1 MLLES
6 CWTALVHFFSFQSL
20 FSSQQYPLAPDGSL
34 EKPSFPD
41 GEHGNTL
48 PLDNGLEYLHP
59 PEGELDDDLDIPD
72 EIDRP
77 HLEGPSLKFR
87 PLDTPSDNFECEY
100 PGLDRHFDPPSRDDR
115 TIWLKKKPHRRGKDI
130 TIHTNYEDYAPRGID
145 RHVRVSVTNDT
156 SKPKYL
162 DGRDYRQG
170 KYFDFQ
176 YPGPLIEACWGD
188 TVYVH
193 VTNKLQENGTA
204 IHMHGIR
211 MLNDSLADGVPGV
224 TQCPIAPGETHTYKF
239 RAVQYGT
246 TWYHSHYSLQY
257 TDGLLGPLTIY
268 GPAST
273 PHYDEAMK
281 PLIIADHNNR
291 SAFEDWTW
299 GVVEKHATGPIKME
313 SILINGHGSYQGKYQ
328 DNRYKTQVKPGK
340 RILLRLINASTDTAY
355 IFSIDDHELEII
367 GADLVPVKPY
377 KKTHLYIGIGQRY
390 HVILQT
396 KPRRHHRP
404 NYWIRTEP
412 AEHCQNFACPQNE
425 RQGILAY
432 NANYPHDPTSGKHL
446 YSTQCQDENY
456 TNLEPAFPI
465 DVPRPK
471 PWQLRKVKL
480 PTKVKRDNLTLPAEP
495 ENNVKEGPE
504 IGVWKVMDGPAWVN
518 YQEPTIKHI
527 NNSKNDWPETAALM
541 EVNKDRRHSS
551 PTWAYMVIDGGHQP
565 NDTNVPKGKDI
576 VPAAHPMHL
585 HGHDFAL
592 LKQSYHPLNDDMFGD
607 RKNHKHPN
615 STQINEFINTFDL
628 KNPPRRDV
636 VLLPRN
642 GYVVLAF
649 KVDNPGPWLLHCHIA
664 WHASGGLALQ
674 ILEDK
679 QRLARGITGDPARH
693 AYDQL
698 CRGCSSW
705 KKWYHEHT
713 PFSHRFQ
720 DDSGV

>member
-6 CWTALVHFFSFQSL
+6 CWTALVHFFSFQS
-20 FSSQQYPLAPDGSL
+20 FFASQQYPLSSDGSVQ
-34 EKPSFPD
+34 KP
-41 GEHGNTL
+41 L
-48 PLDNGLEYLHP
+48 PPNGGHKYVLPPDNGLEYLHP
-59 PEGELDDDLDIPD
+59 PEGELDDDLLDIPD
-72 EIDRP
+72 EVDRLDP
-77 HLEGPSLKFR
+77 EGPTLRFK
-87 PLDTPSDNFECEY
+87 PLDTTTDGFECEY
-100 PGLDRHFDPPSRDDR
+100 PGLGNDFDPPSEKDR
-115 TIWLKKKPHRRGKDI
+115 TVWLKSKHSREQDI
-130 TIHTNYEDYAPRGID
+130 SIKTNYEDYAPRGKV
-145 RHVRVSVTNDT
+145 RHVSVTVRTDP
-156 SKPKYL
+156 SQPKYP

-170 KYFDFQ
+170 KYFDLE

-224 TQCPIAPGETHTYKF
+224 TQCPIAPEETHTYKF

-273 PHYDEAMK
+273 PQYDEVMK
-281 PLIIADHNNR
+281 PIMIADHNNR

-299 GVVEKHATGPIKME
+299 GVVEKHVQGPIKME
-313 SILINGHGSYQGKYQ
+313 SIIINGHGSYMAQHP
-328 DNRYKTQVKPGK
+328 DNRYKTKVNPGK

-396 KPRRHHRP
+396 KPQDQHRP

-412 AEHCQNFACPQNE
+412 AEHCQNFAFPQNE

-432 NANYPHDPTSGKHL
+432 DEKYPYDPTSGKHL
-446 YSTQCQDENY
+446 YSTVCQDEDHDK
-456 TNLEPAFPI
+456 LKPVFQI
-465 DVPRPK
+465 DVPK
-471 PWQLRKVKL
+471 PEPSQLKKVKL
-480 PTKVKRDNLTLPAEP
+480 PIKVKRDDFKLPAEP
-495 ENNVKEGPE
+495 ENHVEEGPE
-504 IGVWKVMDGPAWVN
+504 IGVWKVMSGPAWVN
-518 YQEPTIKHI
+518 YKEPTVKYI
-527 NNSKNDWPETAALM
+527 NRSESEWPPTAALM
-541 EVNKDRRHSS
+541 EANKIRTQNSS
-551 PTWAYMVIDGGHQP
+551 TWAYIVIDGGHQP
-565 NDTNVPKGKDI
+565 TDPNVPKGEDI
-576 VPAAHPMHL
+576 IPAAHPMHL

-592 LKQSYHPLNDDMFGD
+592 LKQSYDELDDKIFD
-607 RKNHKHPN
+607 SENK
-615 STQINEFINTFDL
+615 TQEFIKTFTL
-628 KNPPRRDV
+628 TNPPRRDV
-636 VLLPRN
+636 ILLPRN

-679 QRLARGITGDPARH
+679 QRLARGIHGGPARKAFH
-693 AYDQL
+693 QL
-698 CRGCSSW
+698 LNGCASW
-705 KKWYHEHT
+705 KEWYDSRGTSH
-713 PFSHRFQ
+713 HRFQ